1 MNIITDKPII
11 FVNDSYSNADDK
23 AEKKDKAPINADVLQ
38 AGASVLT
45 GVGQTIAGRQRQLTD
60 VEQRCGKKPL
70 GKKERATWQKCVD
83 ANGGQ
88 TTSAPAPEPTSTTPP
103 VEQGMSKGMKIGLI
117 VGGVALL
124 GVIVFAVYKANKQ

>member
-23 AEKKDKAPINADVLQ
+23 AEKKPINADVLQ

-88 TTSAPAPEPTSTTPP
+88 TMSAPAPEPTTTTTPTD
-103 VEQGMSKGMKIGLI
+103 QGMTKTMKIGLAI
-117 VGGVALL
+117 GGVALV
-124 GVIVFAVYKANKQ
+124 GIIVFAIYKAKN

>member
-23 AEKKDKAPINADVLQ
+23 PVKAPINTDVLQ
-38 AGASVLT
+38 AGANVLM

-88 TTSAPAPEPTSTTPP
+88 TMSAPAPEPTTPTTPI
-103 VEQGMSKGMKIGLI
+103 EQGISKKMKIGLAI
-117 VGGVALL
+117 GGVALL
-124 GVIVFAVYKANKQ
+124 GIIVFAIYKAKN

>member
-23 AEKKDKAPINADVLQ
+23 PEKKEKSPINADVLQ

-60 VEQRCGKKPL
+60 VEQRCGKKPV
-70 GKKERATWQKCVD
+70 GKKQRAQWQKCVD

-88 TTSAPAPEPTSTTPP
+88 TMSAPAPEPTTPTTPT
-103 VEQGMSKGMKIGLI
+103 EQGMSKNMKIGLAI
-117 VGGVALL
+117 GGVALV
-124 GVIVFAVYKANKQ
+124 GIIVFAIYKAKN